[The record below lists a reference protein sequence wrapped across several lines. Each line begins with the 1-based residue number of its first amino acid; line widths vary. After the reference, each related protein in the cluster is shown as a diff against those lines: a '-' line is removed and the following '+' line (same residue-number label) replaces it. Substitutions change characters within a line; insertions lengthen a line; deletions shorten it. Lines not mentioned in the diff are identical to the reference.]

1 VKDAMTLLDLSR
13 QRRPQP
19 KQRDLEG
26 PIHRAVMSYLRLTLR
41 GAVIHHSP
49 NEVGV
54 KGKDIARAIAKAKHN
69 GMVVG
74 FPDIIIIWR
83 GRIWTFE
90 VKAPGR
96 KPTEEQEQ
104 VGVRIIAQ
112 GGRWAVVRSVDDAAA
127 LVREWSQ
134 DAREDV
140 A

>member
-1 VKDAMTLLDLSR
+1 MDAMTLLDLPR